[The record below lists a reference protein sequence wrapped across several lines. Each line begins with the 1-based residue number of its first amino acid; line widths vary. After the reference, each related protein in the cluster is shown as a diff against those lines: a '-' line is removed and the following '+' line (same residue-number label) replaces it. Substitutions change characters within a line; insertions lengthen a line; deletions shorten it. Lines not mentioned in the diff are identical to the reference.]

1 VEDRVEGK
9 TISRKEGEEGGR
21 KRKEIRECSERS
33 LLRSSWED
41 GTAKQDVES
50 LCLLRLRDG
59 VYQKVAGQRWLL
71 CAPKKTSMVIP
82 IQNVRSVILK
92 CKCLNW
98 REPKLDAAYF
108 KVFRWGL
115 PYQRE
120 P

>member
-1 VEDRVEGK
+1 M
-9 TISRKEGEEGGR
+9 
-21 KRKEIRECSERS
+21 RS
-33 LLRSSWED
+33 LLED
-41 GTAKQDVES
+41 GTIKKDVKS

-59 VYQKVAGQRWLL
+59 LYQKVAGQRWLL
-71 CAPKKTSMVIP
+71 CDDRFVMVIP
-82 IQNVRSVILK
+82 IHNVRSVILK